1 MTYSPHAFEINTLG
15 TSEASKFV
23 TTDSNGDFLMPDSD
37 KVELGDGSD
46 MQLYHDAT
54 DSYITNK
61 TGALKVATETSGI
74 AVSIGHTTSEVTV
87 NDNLTVTGDLTVN
100 GTTTSVNQVE
110 IDVTNAFVFE
120 GSTADAHETTL
131 SIVDPTADATINL
144 PAMASAGSPYYLP
157 VLAAASTTAITAT
170 PEELNILD
178 GVTATATELNYLDI
192 STLGTAE
199 ASKAV
204 TVSAASKITLGS
216 IEIEGS
222 AFDID
227 GGTIDGATIATSD
240 VTVGSSKT
248 LDVSSGTLTT
258 SAAQKQAIVSG
269 ADGAT
274 IDDCVIG
281 GSTPAAGTFT
291 TLDCTDGAFAIANLD
306 IDGGTDIGEAIVDAD
321 LFIVDNG
328 AGGTNRKCTAS
339 RLKTYISGSS
349 VDSSFSD
356 GDTVGSDINLVDA
369 SGDNITVKVPENSDA
384 GTQYIIKKTDSS
396 SNTVTI
402 SRTTAD
408 TIDGSASKILYHQY
422 ETLTVVSDGS
432 NWHII

>member
-37 KVELGDGSD
+37 KVELGDASD
-46 MQLYHDAT
+46 MQLYHDGT
-54 DSYITNK
+54 DSYIANA

-74 AVSIGHTTSEVTV
+74 AISIGHTTSEVTV

-120 GSTADAHETTL
+120 GSTADANETTL

-144 PAMASAGSPYYLP
+144 PAMSAGTYYLP
-157 VLAAASTTAITAT
+157 VLAAASTTSITAT
-170 PEELNILD
+170 P
-178 GVTATATELNYLDI
+178 TELNYLDI
-192 STLGTAE
+192 TTLGTAE
-199 ASKAV
+199 ASKAMTWAADSSWTAAGGTCANLGTV
-204 TVSAASKITLGS
+204 TTV
-216 IEIEGS
+216 
-222 AFDID
+222 DIN
-227 GGTIDGATIATSD
+227 GGTIDGATID
-240 VTVGSSKT
+240 N
-248 LDVSSGTLTT
+248 
-258 SAAQKQAIVSG
+258 
-269 ADGAT
+269 
-274 IDDCVIG
+274 CVIG
-281 GSTPAAGTFT
+281 GSTAAAGTFT
-291 TLDCTDGAFAIANLD
+291 TLDCNDGAFALANLD
-306 IDGGTDIGEAIVDAD
+306 INGGTDIGEAIVDAD

-339 RLKTYISGSS
+339 RLKTYISGST
-349 VDSSFSD
+349 VDSSFST

-369 SGDNITVKVPENSDA
+369 SGGNITLKVPENSDA